1 MGSSVRCSVFSCS
14 GLFFPLG
21 AGNASGHSNHIGI
34 RFGWVSNFPPLRD
47 VGLICDNVT
56 CLASSKNTVIK
67 SGYPCLRQLSREKLA

>member
-1 MGSSVRCSVFSCS
+1 MFSCS
-14 GLFFPLG
+14 RLFFPLG
-21 AGNASGHSNHIGI
+21 AGKASGPSNHIGV

-67 SGYPCLRQLSREKLA
+67 SGYPRLRQFSRERLA